1 MRIHRL
7 NLVLLSLPLLA
18 GCASHDQYRKTSP
31 PIPPILVADLEKRQD
46 VDDGSGAK
54 ACSELLFRERSIE
67 RFRTQPTPDNPNGE
81 PFTIGVIELSDDG
94 HVKDIRQRD
103 EVFRELKR
111 VARGGDA
118 ASPESQGAVVVTFVH
133 GWHHRAK
140 VCDENLSCYRR
151 VMEGLV
157 TRKDD
162 RANKGPV
169 FGIYIGWRG
178 ESAHRLTGL
187 TFYNRKAAAQRVGSL
202 GGRDLL
208 LELGQMQRDLDREV
222 RTATNGQR
230 FVNMVTV
237 GHSFGGALVYSAMES
252 LSVSEYAGKHG
263 VGYPA
268 CKAGDVK
275 PVRSGVGDLVV
286 LVNPAFEAKRYRYF
300 AEDVAAPG
308 GYALD
313 QRPVL
318 LTVASTA
325 DDAVGVAF
333 PLGRS
338 LWLAWHPNAW
348 HDGRAEIT
356 GLGHYDPYTT
366 HHLIFHGEGAKPV
379 EAKALTDE
387 EALGHCD
394 LKGEQ
399 QRGLVR
405 ATCDCSYPVY
415 QQAPAAA
422 APAGSQI
429 PGRSEDPTQL
439 KAGAGSVH
447 ALKEDVVLQPIDESK
462 KHIPYIVASA
472 PGNLISGHND
482 IYNPNFILFLIGYI
496 NSNLPGPGPSKPAS
510 EAIPACG

>member
-1 MRIHRL
+1 MRIQRL
-7 NLVLLSLPLLA
+7 SFVALSLLCVA
-18 GCASHDQYRKTSP
+18 GCTSVQQYRKTSGA
-31 PIPPILVADLEKRQD
+31 IPPIAVSDLETRKD
-46 VDDGSGAK
+46 VDDGHGSKG
-54 ACSELLFRERSIE
+54 CSERLFRDRSIE
-67 RFRTQPTPDNPNGE
+67 KFHTPEGE
-81 PFTIGVIELSDDG
+81 VFTIGVIELSDDG

-118 ASPESQGAVVVTFVH
+118 ATAASPGAVVVTFVH

-157 TRKDD
+157 ARKDD

-178 ESAHRLTGL
+178 ESAHRLTPL
-187 TFYNRKAAAQRVGSL
+187 TFYNRKAAAHHVGSL

-222 RTATNGQR
+222 REASGGSR
-230 FVNMVTV
+230 YVNMATV

-252 LSVSEYAGKHG
+252 LSVSEYAGAHG

-268 CKAGDVK
+268 CKGGAK

-286 LVNPAFEAKRYRYF
+286 LVNPAFEAKRYQYF

-308 GYALD
+308 PYSPD

-325 DDAVGVAF
+325 DQAAGIAF
-333 PLGRS
+333 PLGRA
-338 LWLAWHPNAW
+338 LWLAWHPGAW
-348 HDGRAEIT
+348 RDGRAEIT
-356 GLGHYDPYTT
+356 GLGHYAPYTT
-366 HHLIFHGEGAKPV
+366 HRLIFNGPAEKPV
-379 EAKALTDE
+379 EAKPLTDE
-387 EALGHCD
+387 AALKRCD
-394 LKGEQ
+394 LLEEQ
-399 QRGLVR
+399 KAGLVR

-415 QQAPAAA
+415 KQTPTAKAGDIGAPL
-422 APAGSQI
+422 
-429 PGRSEDPTQL
+429 PGRSQDPTEL
-439 KAGAGSVH
+439 KEGGGSVH
-447 ALKEDVVLQPIDESK
+447 ALKEDVTLQAIDAAN
-462 KHIPYIVASA
+462 KHVPYIVASA

-496 NSNLPGPGPSKPAS
+496 NNNLPGPGLSKPAS
-510 EAIPACG
+510 EEVPTCR